1 MPRHETVEDYVAAC
15 TEEQRALLVPLLE
28 HMRTAHP
35 GWEEQLSYQIPTFR
49 HGKQYVAFSV
59 AKQHLSL
66 HTLDFELVARAH
78 EVVPRASLGKGS
90 VKVPYDDPALLPGL
104 TALSDEVVERALGTV
119 T

>member
-1 MPRHETVEDYVAAC
+1 VPRHETVEDYVAVC

-35 GWEEQLSYQIPTFR
+35 GWKEQLSYQIPTFR
-49 HGKQYVAFSV
+49 RGKQYVAFSV
-59 AKQHLSL
+59 AKEHLSF
-66 HTLDFELVARAH
+66 HTLDFELVARAQ

-90 VKVPYDDPALLPGL
+90 VKVRYDDPALLPGL
-104 TALSDEVVERALGTV
+104 TALSDEVVERALGTE